1 MAPAPAGPDEV
12 RKPPIASK
20 RTWQWVVGSLGV
32 MVLLGLCGLS
42 GYFVLAGPEYGED
55 SRPADSA
62 AAPVGPRDISSR
74 AADPTPLTVEEV
86 FPGKQIL
93 IDVEDSPYPVRKT
106 QASED
111 CELVADGEIRELL
124 LSLGC
129 SQFVRATV
137 LSPPET
143 YVATA
148 GIVNLEDAAGATGA
162 HEKIKPIVDGKK
174 GRFLGMAAGGDT
186 GAVEGRSAQVGWHV
200 RGHYLIYCVVARTN
214 GQTIGSDDPF
224 ARQVML
230 DMIEVYLRG
239 KVLDRR
245 VTASAAPPAGVDPSQ
260 PN

>member
-1 MAPAPAGPDEV
+1 M
-12 RKPPIASK
+12 
-20 RTWQWVVGSLGV
+20 
-32 MVLLGLCGLS
+32 LLGLCGLS
-42 GYFVLAGPEYGED
+42 GYFVLADQGYGED
-55 SRPADSA
+55 SRPADGA
-62 AAPVGPRDISSR
+62 AAPAGPRDISSR

-86 FPGKQIL
+86 FPGKQVVV
-93 IDVEDSPYPVRKT
+93 DAEESAYPVRKT
-106 QASED
+106 QVSED

-148 GIVNLEDAAGATGA
+148 GIVNLADQAGATSA

-174 GRFLGMAAGGDT
+174 GRFLGMAAGKDT
-186 GAVEGRSAQVGWHV
+186 ESVESRSAQVGWHV

-214 GQTIGSDDPF
+214 GGTIGTDDPF

-245 VTASAAPPAGVDPSQ
+245 VTAPTTPPADVEPSQ